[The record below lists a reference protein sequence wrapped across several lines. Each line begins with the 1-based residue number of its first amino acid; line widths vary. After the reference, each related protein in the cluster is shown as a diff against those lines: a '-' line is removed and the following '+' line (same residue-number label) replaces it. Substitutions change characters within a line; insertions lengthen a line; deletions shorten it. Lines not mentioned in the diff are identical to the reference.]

1 MEKTEA
7 LETWRVQSLNALH
20 RRKKEIVL
28 EKNTL
33 DAEACEIDEEIRT
46 TQEDLRNANR
56 VCRLLEQEAIRRAGR
71 ARQLLELQD
80 GNRRVGLLLEL
91 QAKNKEPNYEAEGV
105 LQVKNEEPNYEAEGV
120 PQVKNEEPNSE
131 AEGIRRTKPDY
142 EEANGIRYWHLMQEE
157 VDHMAEMDAAG
168 VTTCSHLGD
177 IRREVESLK
186 RKYYADHMEEYV
198 EDCEEYV
205 GGTELQDTFRSIYA
219 SKIVKTPS
227 EDDDLRQFPQ
237 DLDDHEN
244 PAEANAEDGEEEGEA
259 AWTYARQWLKRN
271 GADGGIP
278 KKYSP
283 CVYFFKASHGCQ
295 KEEKCHFSH
304 NEEIFCE
311 GPFAALL
318 KDLSWGRKDVKRFRG
333 APPPPPAPRQP
344 CQPRD

>member
-1 MEKTEA
+1 MAETVVVD
-7 LETWRVQSLNALH
+7 TWRWQSLIALRR
-20 RRKKEIVL
+20 RRKEIEL
-28 EKNTL
+28 EKDRL
-33 DAEACEIDEEIRT
+33 DAEVWEIDQEIRT
-46 TQEDLRNANR
+46 TQE
-56 VCRLLEQEAIRRAGR
+56 AIRTKGR
-71 ARQLLELQD
+71 ATQ
-80 GNRRVGLLLEL
+80 LLEL
-91 QAKNKEPNYEAEGV
+91 QAKNEEPNCEAEGV
-105 LQVKNEEPNYEAEGV
+105 L
-120 PQVKNEEPNSE
+120 QVKNEEPNSE

-142 EEANGIRYWHLMQEE
+142 EEAYDRYWHLMQEE

-237 DLDDHEN
+237 DLEDHEN

-318 KDLSWGRKDVKRFRG
+318 KDRSWGRNHTKRFKG
-333 APPPPPAPRQP
+333 APPPPQVTGWNSSTN
-344 CQPRD
+344 

>member
-1 MEKTEA
+1 MA
-7 LETWRVQSLNALH
+7 TWRWQSLLAL
-20 RRKKEIVL
+20 RRRREEIVV
-28 EKNTL
+28 EKNRI
-33 DAEACEIDEEIRT
+33 DAEMWEIDEEIRT
-46 TQEDLRNANR
+46 TQE
-56 VCRLLEQEAIRRAGR
+56 AIRTKGR
-71 ARQLLELQD
+71 VRQLLE
-80 GNRRVGLLLEL
+80 RH
-91 QAKNKEPNYEAEGV
+91 
-105 LQVKNEEPNYEAEGV
+105 VKNEEPNYEAEGV
-120 PQVKNEEPNSE
+120 LQVKNEEPNSE

-177 IRREVESLK
+177 IRRELESLK
-186 RKYYADHMEEYV
+186 RKYYADHIEEYV
-198 EDCEEYV
+198 EDCEESV

-219 SKIVKTPS
+219 SNPTKIVKTSS

-283 CVYFFKASHGCQ
+283 CVYFFKANHGCQ

-333 APPPPPAPRQP
+333 APPPPPPPATPLKKRPPPAPPPRQP
-344 CQPRD
+344 RH

>member
-1 MEKTEA
+1 MAETVVVD
-7 LETWRVQSLNALH
+7 TWRWQSLIALRR
-20 RRKKEIVL
+20 RRKEIEL
-28 EKNTL
+28 EKDRL
-33 DAEACEIDEEIRT
+33 DAEVWEIDQEIRT
-46 TQEDLRNANR
+46 TQE
-56 VCRLLEQEAIRRAGR
+56 AIRTKGR
-71 ARQLLELQD
+71 ATQLLELQ
-80 GNRRVGLLLEL
+80 
-91 QAKNKEPNYEAEGV
+91 A
-105 LQVKNEEPNYEAEGV
+105 KNEEPNYEAEGV
-120 PQVKNEEPNSE
+120 ADS
-131 AEGIRRTKPDY
+131 
-142 EEANGIRYWHLMQEE
+142 EEANGKRYWHLMEE
-157 VDHMAEMDAAG
+157 EMAQMEEMDASGAA
-168 VTTCSHLGD
+168 TSSHLAQD
-177 IRREVESLK
+177 LRAELKSLK
-186 RKYYADHMEEYV
+186 RKYAADHGEEYV
-198 EDCEEYV
+198 EDGEEYV

-219 SKIVKTPS
+219 SNPTKRVKTSS

-333 APPPPPAPRQP
+333 APPPPPPPATPLKKWGGK
-344 CQPRD
+344 CD